1 MSDFELR
8 AEFEAISLE
17 EVIPVFEADGEG
29 EDAREYLAGLRDRH
43 LHPFLEHRLADI
55 SKDHAQKKQ
64 RRFAPLIAR
73 AESHELSLLQARL
86 RRAMTSNVEGQAMTS
101 FNDSG

>member
-55 SKDHAQKKQ
+55 SKDHAQKK
-64 RRFAPLIAR
+64 RRSVF
-73 AESHELSLLQARL
+73 ESLYELGADPRGVSRL
-86 RRAMTSNVEGQAMTS
+86 
-101 FNDSG
+101 SGTN